1 MPTTV
6 RLRVFKHRQ
15 LWLRHTYPVEQPR
28 HPKEAPMSA
37 RHMFTLGM
45 ALGLALGSGGIAIG
59 QQSPPAEN
67 KGVSIGKTTAVDL
80 GPEIPGMQG
89 RQLRLRVVT
98 VDPGGHDNW
107 PEIVYVLQGA
117 VAEHRGGQAN
127 EYRAG
132 DTFSGNKDTT
142 HWIENKGTAPAVMIV
157 EDVSKP

>member
-1 MPTTV
+1 
-6 RLRVFKHRQ
+6 
-15 LWLRHTYPVEQPR
+15 
-28 HPKEAPMSA
+28 
-37 RHMFTLGM
+37 
-45 ALGLALGSGGIAIG
+45 
-59 QQSPPAEN
+59 
-67 KGVSIGKTTAVDL
+67 
-80 GPEIPGMQG
+80 MQG